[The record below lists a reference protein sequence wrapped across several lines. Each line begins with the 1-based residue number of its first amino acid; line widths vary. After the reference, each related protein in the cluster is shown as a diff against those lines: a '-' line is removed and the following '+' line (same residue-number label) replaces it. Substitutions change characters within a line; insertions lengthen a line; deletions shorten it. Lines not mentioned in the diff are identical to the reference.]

1 MRTSYQSYSA
11 DQWQQIMDHYHRSG
25 LNQKTFCQQEGLAMS
40 TFSKWRKQLGLVNN
54 RPAVDTPADFR
65 PLMSSPPLTVTAADE
80 QPRDHGHWDI
90 ELTLGAGIILRLRT
104 GV

>member
-11 DQWQQIMDHYHRSG
+11 YQWQQIMDHYHRSG

-40 TFSKWRKQLGLVNN
+40 TFSKWRKQLGLVNT
-54 RPAVDTPADFR
+54 RPAVDTDADFR
-65 PLMSSPPLTVTAADE
+65 PLVSSPPLTVTAAAE
-80 QPRDHGHWDI
+80 HTRDHDHWDV
-90 ELTLGAGIILRLRT
+90 ELMLGDGIILRLRT